1 MERTITVT
9 ASIIALIATLGAADA
24 GTVSRSHRSPVPA
37 SGQAAHR
44 LNSLDSS
51 VHFGGR
57 AQCASLSRRSE
68 VERLGLLTDRIFIAA
83 S

>member
-9 ASIIALIATLGAADA
+9 ASIIALGAADA

-44 LNSLDSS
+44 LNSLDSTVS
-51 VHFGGR
+51 TSAAEPNARRYHGGPK
-57 AQCASLSRRSE
+57 SS
-68 VERLGLLTDRIFIAA
+68 D
-83 S
+83 

>member
-44 LNSLDSS
+44 LNSLDSTVS
-51 VHFGGR
+51 TSAAEPNARRYHGGPK
-57 AQCASLSRRSE
+57 SS
-68 VERLGLLTDRIFIAA
+68 D
-83 S
+83 